1 MKKPNNK
8 KQNNGGI
15 LSAIAALFKG
25 GAAAGGASGAAVTS
39 GIFATKAGMLGL
51 LLGGAT
57 IAAGVGAVYHLA
69 GGSATKTAYSPE
81 LFQNSYYEE
90 QAAIAEAERNQN
102 NDRRAS
108 VVNSTIDMFS
118 ASARQSGYFDQGSSD
133 SALSSVEMPD
143 GSDVSMAGSSSSAE
157 ASASSSVSSAV
168 ESGSSTASGSTKL
181 AYNGSSFGG
190 AGSGSNRVSSSGAG
204 SMGALKA
211 GMGKNFNPK
220 MASAGKSS
228 AMAANMSKKVSSAR
242 GAAKARGSKRAFSQ
256 AKFANNM
263 SKKAVAS
270 GSFEASRTAASSA
283 FTGEAAGGD
292 AGDSV
297 EGVGMDTS
305 GMAVGTALK
314 NGTPNGNSNLKSVP
328 PVSESENA
336 SPWKDLVKKV
346 ATLSLVAMGLFLL
359 GKVLA
364 KMAKNSTQPWLAGV
378 VKAIA
383 VVLAIIGA
391 FILGAAVTLA
401 TKYGQKMYGILYG
414 LAGGL
419 CLWEAY
425 NLWNEADE
433 SQKLAEQNAQD
444 EALKKQVAENNSTSE
459 VSSGGEQN
467 TSSPSS
473 TQTSNTQTT
482 SSSGGNNTAN
492 TSTQPSNTT
501 TSGSGAGSTAPKAQE
516 IAVGDSQ
523 TIDTIAAEN
532 KPTYTKWG
540 WDGLVNDVDMGDIGK
555 KIESGIA
562 SSVTQQAIGDVS
574 DQSGSAI
581 GGSKNS

>member
-51 LLGGAT
+51 LLGSAT

-118 ASARQSGYFDQGSSD
+118 ASARQSGYFDQGASD
-133 SALSSVEMPD
+133 SALASVEMPD

-157 ASASSSVSSAV
+157 ASASSSVSSAG

-181 AYNGSSFGG
+181 ASKSLSSGRAG
-190 AGSGSNRVSSSGAG
+190 GSGSSRVSSSGAG
-204 SMGALKA
+204 SMGTLKA

-220 MASAGKSS
+220 TASAGKSS
-228 AMAANMSKKVSSAR
+228 AMSANMSRKVASAR
-242 GAAKARGSKRAFSQ
+242 GASKARGSRRAFSQ

-270 GSFEASRTAASSA
+270 GSFESAHTAASSA

-292 AGDSV
+292 VGDSV

-314 NGTPNGNSNLKSVP
+314 NGTPSGNSNLKSVP

-336 SPWKDLVKKV
+336 SPWKDLVKR
-346 ATLSLVAMGLFLL
+346 AGIMALVAAGLYAVGMLIA
-359 GKVLA
+359 KLA
-364 KMAKNSTQPWLAGV
+364 KGATAHV
-378 VKAIA
+378 RAIY
-383 VVLAIIGA
+383 
-391 FILGAAVTLA
+391 
-401 TKYGQKMYGILYG
+401 KGILYG
-414 LAGGL
+414 LAVAIAAIGAYLLMAAVQLATKYNQKMYGIIYGL
-419 CLWEAY
+419 SGAFLVWKAWS
-425 NLWNEADE
+425 LFKEADGMDTSKDGE
-433 SQKLAEQNAQD
+433 NREAQIDNYHKEMNEKLEGLDKKSQEYTNITKEYNAKID
-444 EALKKQVAENNSTSE
+444 GINKWGFGVKSPTAVSGSSGFSVEGAANKMGAGVLMEGAKNGLGVDGSSTS
-459 VSSGGEQN
+459 G
-467 TSSPSS
+467 
-473 TQTSNTQTT
+473 TT
-482 SSSGGNNTAN
+482 
-492 TSTQPSNTT
+492 
-501 TSGSGAGSTAPKAQE
+501 
-516 IAVGDSQ
+516 
-523 TIDTIAAEN
+523 
-532 KPTYTKWG
+532 
-540 WDGLVNDVDMGDIGK
+540 K
-555 KIESGIA
+555 K
-562 SSVTQQAIGDVS
+562 
-574 DQSGSAI
+574 
-581 GGSKNS
+581 

>member
-15 LSAIAALFKG
+15 LSAIAALFNG

-118 ASARQSGYFDQGSSD
+118 ASAKQSGYFDQGSSD
-133 SALSSVEMPD
+133 SALASVEMPD

-157 ASASSSVSSAV
+157 ASASSSVSSAG

-181 AYNGSSFGG
+181 ASKSLSSGRAG
-190 AGSGSNRVSSSGAG
+190 GSGSSRVNSSSAG
-204 SMGALKA
+204 SMGGLKA

-228 AMAANMSKKVSSAR
+228 AMAANMSRKVSSAR
-242 GAAKARGSKRAFSQ
+242 GASKARGSRRAFSQ

-263 SKKAVAS
+263 SKRGVAS
-270 GSFEASRTAASSA
+270 GSFEASRTAASAA

-292 AGDSV
+292 MGDSV

-336 SPWKDLVKKV
+336 SPWEALVKR
-346 ATLSLVAMGLFLL
+346 AGILSLVAAGLY
-359 GKVLA
+359 
-364 KMAKNSTQPWLAGV
+364 V
-378 VKAIA
+378 VG
-383 VVLAIIGA
+383 VVLARFAAKSPSQTVRNGIKMALKFMAVAIAAIGA
-391 FILGAAVTLA
+391 YLLAAAVQLA
-401 TKYGQKMYGILYG
+401 TKYNQKMYGILYG
-414 LAGGL
+414 IAGAFLIWKAYSLFKKADGIE
-419 CLWEAY
+419 EARE
-425 NLWNEADE
+425 EAVKAE
-433 SQKLAEQNAQD
+433 KEKLASEELKNRGESFENGKAMDKLQTVDKDKWAQISN
-444 EALKKQVAENNSTSE
+444 ETGKES
-459 VSSGGEQN
+459 VSW
-467 TSSPSS
+467 SS
-473 TQTSNTQTT
+473 TKPAAVNTDPL
-482 SSSGGNNTAN
+482 SLEG
-492 TSTQPSNTT
+492 
-501 TSGSGAGSTAPKAQE
+501 
-516 IAVGDSQ
+516 
-523 TIDTIAAEN
+523 
-532 KPTYTKWG
+532 
-540 WDGLVNDVDMGDIGK
+540 
-555 KIESGIA
+555 
-562 SSVTQQAIGDVS
+562 IGDKV
-574 DQSGSAI
+574 GSATVI
-581 GGSKNS
+581 KAGQGAMGVSGNEKNS

>member
-118 ASARQSGYFDQGSSD
+118 ASAKQSGYFDQGSSD

-143 GSDVSMAGSSSSAE
+143 GSDVSMAGSSSSAD
-157 ASASSSVSSAV
+157 ASASSSVSSAG

-181 AYNGSSFGG
+181 ASKSLSSGRAG
-190 AGSGSNRVSSSGAG
+190 GSGSSRVSSSSAG
-204 SMGALKA
+204 SMGGLKA

-242 GAAKARGSKRAFSQ
+242 SASRSRGSKRAFSQ

-270 GSFEASRTAASSA
+270 GSFEASRTAASAA

-328 PVSESENA
+328 PVSESTDD
-336 SPWKDLVKKV
+336 SPWKELAKEVGIW
-346 ATLSLVAMGLFLL
+346 ALCGLGLFVV
-359 GKVLA
+359 GKLIA
-364 KMAKNSTQPWLAGV
+364 KAAKTAVYPYTLIYKIALYV
-378 VKAIA
+378 IVAAMVIAALVIIAKA
-383 VVLAIIGA
+383 LEMMN
-391 FILGAAVTLA
+391 
-401 TKYGQKMYGILYG
+401 KYGQKMYGLLYS
-414 LAGGL
+414 LAGALLLWKAWGL
-419 CLWEAY
+419 LQEA
-425 NLWNEADE
+425 NSINASKPSTTQATAKAETDDGTVNSLAD
-433 SQKLAEQNAQD
+433 KG
-444 EALKKQVAENNSTSE
+444 TSE
-459 VSSGGEQN
+459 QI
-467 TSSPSS
+467 
-473 TQTSNTQTT
+473 TSNL
-482 SSSGGNNTAN
+482 NNGAG
-492 TSTQPSNTT
+492 TT
-501 TSGSGAGSTAPKAQE
+501 TTPTADPAPATKGGFMENSGLK
-516 IAVGDSQ
+516 
-523 TIDTIAAEN
+523 
-532 KPTYTKWG
+532 
-540 WDGLVNDVDMGDIGK
+540 GLVNDVDLGDIGK

-562 SSVTQQAIGDVS
+562 SSVAQQAIGDVS
-574 DQSGSAI
+574 NQDASSV
-581 GGSKNS
+581 GGKKS

>member
-118 ASARQSGYFDQGSSD
+118 ASAKQSGYFDQGSSD

-143 GSDVSMAGSSSSAE
+143 GSDVSMAGSSGSAE
-157 ASASSSVSSAV
+157 ASASSSVASAG

-181 AYNGSSFGG
+181 ASKSLSSGRAG
-190 AGSGSNRVSSSGAG
+190 GSGSSRVSSSSAG
-204 SMGALKA
+204 SMGGLKA

-242 GAAKARGSKRAFSQ
+242 SASRSRGSKRAFSQ

-270 GSFEASRTAASSA
+270 GSFEASRTAASAA

-346 ATLSLVAMGLFLL
+346 AVLSLVAMGLFLV
-359 GKVLA
+359 GKLLA
-364 KMAKNSTQPWLAGV
+364 KMAKNATV
-378 VKAIA
+378 HKAF
-383 VVLAIIGA
+383 LIGA
-391 FILGAAVTLA
+391 IKVIAGLMAVIGVLILAAAVSLA
-401 TKYGQKMYGILYG
+401 TKYGQKMYGLLYG
-414 LAGGL
+414 LAGAL
-419 CLWEAY
+419 TLWEAY
-425 NLWNEADE
+425 SLFKQANGMNTD
-433 SQKLAEQNAQD
+433 AEDTA
-444 EALKKQVAENNSTSE
+444 KHAEVQSTSDSAKASANGTE
-459 VSSGGEQN
+459 VSSDPK
-467 TSSPSS
+467 TL
-473 TQTSNTQTT
+473 
-482 SSSGGNNTAN
+482 GNAQAN
-492 TSTQPSNTT
+492 TNMP
-501 TSGSGAGSTAPKAQE
+501 E
-516 IAVGDSQ
+516 IDQ
-523 TIDTIAAEN
+523 TIKKDDA
-532 KPTYTKWG
+532 WG
-540 WDGLVNDVDMGDIGK
+540 LKGLVNDVDLGDIGK

-562 SSVTQQAIGDVS
+562 SSVAQQAIGDVS
-574 DQSGSAI
+574 NQDASSV
-581 GGSKNS
+581 GGKKS

>member
-15 LSAIAALFKG
+15 FSAIAALFNG

-118 ASARQSGYFDQGSSD
+118 ASAKQSGYFDQGASD
-133 SALSSVEMPD
+133 SALASVEMPD
-143 GSDVSMAGSSSSAE
+143 GSDVVMAGSSSSAE
-157 ASASSSVSSAV
+157 ASASSSVSSAG

-181 AYNGSSFGG
+181 ASKSFSSGRAG
-190 AGSGSNRVSSSGAG
+190 GSGSSSVNASRAG
-204 SMGALKA
+204 SMGGLKA

-228 AMAANMSKKVSSAR
+228 AMAANMSRKVSSAR
-242 GAAKARGSKRAFSQ
+242 GASKAKGSRRAFSQ

-263 SKKAVAS
+263 SKRGVAS

-292 AGDSV
+292 MGDSV

-336 SPWKDLVKKV
+336 SPWEALVKR
-346 ATLSLVAMGLFLL
+346 AGILSLVAAGLY
-359 GKVLA
+359 
-364 KMAKNSTQPWLAGV
+364 V
-378 VKAIA
+378 VG
-383 VVLAIIGA
+383 VVLARFAAKSPSQTVRNGIKIALKVMAVAIAAIGA
-391 FILGAAVTLA
+391 YLLAAAVQLA
-401 TKYGQKMYGILYG
+401 TKHNQKMYGILYG
-414 LAGGL
+414 IAGAFLIWKAYSLFKKANGIE
-419 CLWEAY
+419 EARE
-425 NLWNEADE
+425 EAVQAE
-433 SQKLAEQNAQD
+433 KQKLTSDAAKIQ
-444 EALKKQVAENNSTSE
+444 AENPDKALELQQKADGLSQNSGS
-459 VSSGGEQN
+459 VSW
-467 TSSPSS
+467 SS
-473 TQTSNTQTT
+473 TKPAAVNTDPL
-482 SSSGGNNTAN
+482 SLEG
-492 TSTQPSNTT
+492 
-501 TSGSGAGSTAPKAQE
+501 
-516 IAVGDSQ
+516 
-523 TIDTIAAEN
+523 
-532 KPTYTKWG
+532 
-540 WDGLVNDVDMGDIGK
+540 
-555 KIESGIA
+555 
-562 SSVTQQAIGDVS
+562 IGDKV
-574 DQSGSAI
+574 GSATVI
-581 GGSKNS
+581 KAGQGAMGASGTEKNS

>member
-90 QAAIAEAERNQN
+90 QASIAEAERNQN

-133 SALSSVEMPD
+133 SALASVDMPD
-143 GSDVSMAGSSSSAE
+143 GSDVSMAGSSGSAE
-157 ASASSSVSSAV
+157 ASASSSVSSAG

-181 AYNGSSFGG
+181 ASKSLSSGRAG
-190 AGSGSNRVSSSGAG
+190 GSGSSRVNSSSAG
-204 SMGALKA
+204 SMGGLKA

-228 AMAANMSKKVSSAR
+228 AMAANISKKVSSAR
-242 GAAKARGSKRAFSQ
+242 SASRSRGSKRAFSQ

-270 GSFEASRTAASSA
+270 GSFEASRTAASAA

-346 ATLSLVAMGLFLL
+346 AVLSLVAMGLFLV
-359 GKVLA
+359 GKLLA
-364 KMAKNSTQPWLAGV
+364 KMAKNATV
-378 VKAIA
+378 HKAF
-383 VVLAIIGA
+383 LIGA
-391 FILGAAVTLA
+391 IKVIAGLMAVIGVLILAAAVSLA
-401 TKYGQKMYGILYG
+401 TKYGQKMYGLLYG
-414 LAGGL
+414 LAGAL
-419 CLWEAY
+419 TLWEAY
-425 NLWNEADE
+425 SLFKQANGMNTD
-433 SQKLAEQNAQD
+433 AEDTA
-444 EALKKQVAENNSTSE
+444 KQAEVQSASDSAKASTNGTE
-459 VSSGGEQN
+459 VSSDPK
-467 TSSPSS
+467 TL
-473 TQTSNTQTT
+473 SNAQ
-482 SSSGGNNTAN
+482 AN
-492 TSTQPSNTT
+492 TNMP
-501 TSGSGAGSTAPKAQE
+501 E
-516 IAVGDSQ
+516 IDQSIKKDDA
-523 TIDTIAAEN
+523 
-532 KPTYTKWG
+532 WG
-540 WDGLVNDVDMGDIGK
+540 LKGLVNDVDLGDIGK

-574 DQSGSAI
+574 DQDASSV
-581 GGSKNS
+581 GGKKS